1 MIGSFKLATVR
12 IHTPVPPDTRPCGQ
26 FGVLNGYSGPV
37 PRPGFPGFLHSVPV
51 LPDEVARHNSDLQS

>member
-12 IHTPVPPDTRPCGQ
+12 IHTSAPPDTRLCGQ

-37 PRPGFPGFLHSVPV
+37 PRPGSPGFHSVPAH
-51 LPDEVARHNSDLQS
+51 DYNSDLQN